1 LPAGIAA
8 DVRRRFF
15 APTWNR
21 RGELCGSLP
30 PCTTCCGWAL
40 LRRRINGHQRPERW
54 QICKSLSAKAFRL
67 TFPVFIARTTPT
79 NDRLRSRSDSIMSL
93 NSLRADHA
101 SSACNCSNSTPRL
114 RAILSRTAS
123 DGFLIPRSISES
135 PGAEMLIRR
144 ESSRPEIPFPFRVC
158 RMKAPRFVVGILLIA
173 VRTLQEWI
181 SNMTISHI
189 APSNL
194 RNCLNDLVCSL
205 SGFCCNRKFVKSDC
219 KMP

>member
-1 LPAGIAA
+1 MIERDSFGVTGLFWWCFQVLLFDHRG
-8 DVRRRFF
+8 FF
-15 APTWNR
+15 
-21 RGELCGSLP
+21 S
-30 PCTTCCGWAL
+30 
-40 LRRRINGHQRPERW
+40 RI
-54 QICKSLSAKAFRL
+54 
-67 TFPVFIARTTPT
+67 
-79 NDRLRSRSDSIMSL
+79 RLRSRSDSIMSL

-194 RNCLNDLVCSL
+194 RNCLNDLVCIL

-219 KMP
+219 KMPWFWLVAHGHDAGHGGWL